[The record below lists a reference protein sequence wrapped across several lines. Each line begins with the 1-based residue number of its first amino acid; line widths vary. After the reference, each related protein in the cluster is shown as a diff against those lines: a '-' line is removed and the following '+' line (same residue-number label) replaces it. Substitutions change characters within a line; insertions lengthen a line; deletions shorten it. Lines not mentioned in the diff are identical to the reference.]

1 VFRNCRRRC
10 TRKRR
15 QKPATKDFLS
25 TIVFLIVYFVSG
37 QLYLAIIVAVAVGI
51 GQFLLLKLRGRTPDV
66 MGWLSLVMVIALG
79 GASLMTNDSRFIM
92 AKPSVVHFAVGVVML
107 RRGWLARYMPEFV
120 KQNVPERVLI
130 GSGYAWAALMFAL
143 GLINLY
149 VANRYSIEVWAWFI
163 SVFALGAKVVAFLIQ
178 YAVIWVLI
186 RRKLRAA
193 AIAKSRTAPLP
204 P

>member
-1 VFRNCRRRC
+1 MR
-10 TRKRR
+10 TALY
-15 QKPATKDFLS
+15 QLGEDFLS

-37 QLYLAIIVAVAVGI
+37 ELYLAIAVAMAVGI
-51 GQFLLLKLRGRTPDV
+51 GQFLLLKLRGRTPDI
-66 MGWLSLVMVIALG
+66 MGWLSLVMVVALG

-92 AKPSVVHFAVGVVML
+92 AKPSVVHFAVGIVML

-120 KQNVPERVLI
+120 KQNVPENVLV

-149 VANRYSIEVWAWFI
+149 VANRYSIDVWAWFI
-163 SVFALGAKVVAFLIQ
+163 SVYAVAAKVVAFLIQ
-178 YAVIWVLI
+178 YAVIWVMI

-193 AIAKSRTAPLP
+193 AIARSTAPLP

>member
-1 VFRNCRRRC
+1 MR
-10 TRKRR
+10 TALY
-15 QKPATKDFLS
+15 QLGEDFLS
-25 TIVFLIVYFVSG
+25 TIIFLIVYFVSG
-37 QLYLAIIVAVAVGI
+37 QLYLAIIVAIAVGI
-51 GQFLLLKLRGRTPDV
+51 GQFLLLKLRGRNTDI

-92 AKPSVVHFAVGVVML
+92 AKPSVVHFAIGIVML

-120 KQNVPERVLI
+120 KQNVPENVLV

-163 SVFALGAKVVAFLIQ
+163 SVYAVGAKVVAFLIQ
-178 YAVIWVLI
+178 YAVIFVLM
-186 RRKLRAA
+186 RRKLRL
-193 AIAKSRTAPLP
+193 AKSTAAPLP

>member
-1 VFRNCRRRC
+1 MR
-10 TRKRR
+10 TALY
-15 QKPATKDFLS
+15 QLGEDFLS
-25 TIVFLIVYFVSG
+25 TIIFLIVYFVSG
-37 QLYLAIIVAVAVGI
+37 QLYLAIIVAIAVGI
-51 GQFLLLKLRGRTPDV
+51 GQFLLLKLRGRNTDI

-92 AKPSVVHFAVGVVML
+92 AKPSVVHFAIGIVML

-120 KQNVPERVLI
+120 KQNVPENVLV

-163 SVFALGAKVVAFLIQ
+163 SVYAVGSKVVAFLIQ
-178 YAVIWVLI
+178 YAVIFVLM
-186 RRKLRAA
+186 RRKLRL
-193 AIAKSRTAPLP
+193 AKSTAAPLP

>member
-1 VFRNCRRRC
+1 MR
-10 TRKRR
+10 TALY
-15 QKPATKDFLS
+15 QLGEDFLS

-37 QLYLAIIVAVAVGI
+37 ELYLAIIVAVAVGI

-92 AKPSVVHFAVGVVML
+92 AKPSVVHFAIGVVML
-107 RRGWLARYMPEFV
+107 RRGWLARYMPEIV
-120 KQNVPERVLI
+120 KQNVPENVLI

-143 GLINLY
+143 GLLNLY

-163 SVFALGAKVVAFLIQ
+163 SVFAVGAKVVAFLIQ
-178 YAVIWVLI
+178 YAVIRMLI
-186 RRKLRAA
+186 RRSLRLAA
-193 AIAKSRTAPLP
+193 GAKSTAAPLP

>member
-1 VFRNCRRRC
+1 MR
-10 TRKRR
+10 TALY
-15 QKPATKDFLS
+15 QLGEDFLS

-37 QLYLAIIVAVAVGI
+37 ELYLAIAVAMAVGI
-51 GQFLLLKLRGRTPDV
+51 GQFLLLKRRGRNPDI

-79 GASLMTNDSRFIM
+79 GASLITNDSRFIM
-92 AKPSVVHFAVGVVML
+92 AKPSVVHFAVGMVML

-120 KQNVPERVLI
+120 KQNVPENVLV

-149 VANRYSIEVWAWFI
+149 VANRYSIDVWAWFI
-163 SVFALGAKVVAFLIQ
+163 SVYAVGAKVIAFLLQ
-178 YAVIWVLI
+178 YAVIWVMI

-193 AIAKSRTAPLP
+193 AISKSTAPLTP
-204 P
+204 

>member
-1 VFRNCRRRC
+1 VKTFCRR
-10 TRKRR
+10 
-15 QKPATKDFLS
+15 S
-25 TIVFLIVYFVSG
+25 FLIVYFVSG
-37 QLYLAIIVAVAVGI
+37 QLYLAIIVAIAVGI
-51 GQFLLLKLRGRTPDV
+51 GQFLLLKLRGRNTDI

-92 AKPSVVHFAVGVVML
+92 AKPSVVHFAIGIVML

-120 KQNVPERVLI
+120 KQNVPENVLV

-163 SVFALGAKVVAFLIQ
+163 SVYAVGAKVVAFLIQ
-178 YAVIWVLI
+178 YAVIFVLM
-186 RRKLRAA
+186 RRKLRL
-193 AIAKSRTAPLP
+193 AKSTAAPLP

>member
-1 VFRNCRRRC
+1 MR
-10 TRKRR
+10 TALY
-15 QKPATKDFLS
+15 QLGEDFLS
-25 TIVFLIVYFVSG
+25 TIIFLIVYFVSG
-37 QLYLAIIVAVAVGI
+37 QLYLAIIVAIAVGI
-51 GQFLLLKLRGRTPDV
+51 GQFLLLKLRGRNTDI

-92 AKPSVVHFAVGVVML
+92 AKPSVVHFAIGIVML

-120 KQNVPERVLI
+120 KQNVPENVLV

-163 SVFALGAKVVAFLIQ
+163 SVYAVGAKVVAFLIQ
-178 YAVIWVLI
+178 YAVIRVLI
-186 RRKLRAA
+186 RRKLRL
-193 AIAKSRTAPLP
+193 AKSNAAAPLP

>member
-1 VFRNCRRRC
+1 MR
-10 TRKRR
+10 TALY
-15 QKPATKDFLS
+15 QLGQDFLS
-25 TIVFLIVYFVSG
+25 TIIFLIVYFVSG
-37 QLYLAIIVAVAVGI
+37 QLYLAIIVAIAVGI
-51 GQFLLLKLRGRTPDV
+51 GQFLLLKLRGRNTDI

-92 AKPSVVHFAVGVVML
+92 AKPSVVHFAIGIVML

-120 KQNVPERVLI
+120 KQNVPENVLV

-163 SVFALGAKVVAFLIQ
+163 SVYAVGAKVVAFLIQ
-178 YAVIWVLI
+178 YAVIFVLM
-186 RRKLRAA
+186 RRKLRL
-193 AIAKSRTAPLP
+193 AKSTAAPLP

>member
-1 VFRNCRRRC
+1 MR
-10 TRKRR
+10 TALY
-15 QKPATKDFLS
+15 QLGEDFLS

-37 QLYLAIIVAVAVGI
+37 ELYPAIVVAIAVGV

-92 AKPSVVHFAVGVVML
+92 AKPSVVHFAIGVVML

-120 KQNVPERVLI
+120 KQNVPENVLV

-149 VANRYSIEVWAWFI
+149 VANYYSIKVWAWFI
-163 SVFALGAKVVAFLIQ
+163 SVFAVGAKVVAFLIQ
-178 YAVIWVLI
+178 YAVIWVMI
-186 RRKLRAA
+186 RRSLRLA
-193 AIAKSRTAPLP
+193 AIAKSKPAPLP

>member
-1 VFRNCRRRC
+1 MR
-10 TRKRR
+10 TALY
-15 QKPATKDFLS
+15 QLGEDFLS

-37 QLYLAIIVAVAVGI
+37 ELYLAIAVAMAVGI
-51 GQFLLLKLRGRTPDV
+51 GQFLLLKRRGRNPDI

-79 GASLMTNDSRFIM
+79 GASLITNDSRFIM
-92 AKPSVVHFAVGVVML
+92 AKPSVVHFAVGMVML

-120 KQNVPERVLI
+120 QQNVPENVLV

-149 VANRYSIEVWAWFI
+149 VANRYSIDVWAWFI
-163 SVFALGAKVVAFLIQ
+163 SVYAVGAKVIAFLLQ
-178 YAVIWVLI
+178 YAVIWVMI

-193 AIAKSRTAPLP
+193 AISKSTAPLTP
-204 P
+204 